1 MCNINI
7 AYSILLI
14 LLYLLLIK
22 CKDYRW
28 MFDKQLIV
36 RVTRNDIS
44 VSHRYYL
51 NISLSRIVNP
61 VVVFFGLKY
70 DQVYTS

>member
-44 VSHRYYL
+44 VSHRYYS
-51 NISLSRIVNP
+51 NISLSRINNP
-61 VVVFFGLKY
+61 IEVK
-70 DQVYTS
+70 SM

>member
-44 VSHRYYL
+44 VSHRYYFIIFIL
-51 NISLSRIVNP
+51 HFNKPIV
-61 VVVFFGLKY
+61 V
-70 DQVYTS
+70 